1 MAGQPVIQI
10 RNLTKDYG
18 DFRALKGISFEVRK
32 GEILGLLGPN
42 GAGKSTTMKILTG
55 YISATGGEVTVDGL
69 DLFREP
75 LETRRRIG
83 YLPESTA
90 LYTDMVVYDYLV
102 YCGEM
107 RGFSRKQC
115 DERIAVLAKRV
126 GIVEKLS
133 ASIGTLSKGYK
144 QRVGL
149 AQALLHNPQIV
160 ILDEPTSGLDPNQ
173 IVEIR
178 ELIKELGKDHTVI
191 LSTHI
196 LPEVRQTCDR
206 IVIVH
211 RGTIVADG
219 TIEQIEG
226 KMADE
231 HELVLGLQF
240 ADGTGKESVQSA
252 LGQIAGVRKVQV
264 GYHTASPVEH
274 TNFVISATRD
284 VRPEIAALATSQKHT
299 IVELRRKSMDLEG
312 IFQHLTADR

>member
-10 RNLTKDYG
+10 RELTKDYG
-18 DFRALKGISFEVRK
+18 DFRALKGISFDVRK

-55 YISATGGEVTVDGL
+55 YISATSGEVTVDGL

-115 DERIAVLAKRV
+115 DERIGVLAKRV

-240 ADGTGKESVQSA
+240 APGTTKEAVQTA
-252 LGQIAGVRKVQV
+252 LGQIAGVRKCQI
-264 GYHTASPVEH
+264 GYHASSPVEH
-274 TNFVISATRD
+274 TNFVVSASRD
-284 VRPEIAALATSQKHT
+284 VRPEIAAYATAQQHT

>member
-1 MAGQPVIQI
+1 
-10 RNLTKDYG
+10 
-18 DFRALKGISFEVRK
+18 
-32 GEILGLLGPN
+32 
-42 GAGKSTTMKILTG
+42 MKILTG
-55 YISATGGEVTVDGL
+55 YISATSGEVSVDGL

-107 RGFSRKQC
+107 RGFTRKQC

-149 AQALLHNPQIV
+149 AQALLHNPKIV

-211 RGTIVADG
+211 RGNIVADG

-240 ADGTGKESVQSA
+240 ATGTTKESVQTA
-252 LGQIAGVRKVQV
+252 LSQITGVRKCQI
-264 GYHTASPVEH
+264 GYHAASPVEH
-274 TNFVISATRD
+274 TNFVVSANRD
-284 VRPEIAALATSQKHT
+284 VRPEIAAFATAQKHT